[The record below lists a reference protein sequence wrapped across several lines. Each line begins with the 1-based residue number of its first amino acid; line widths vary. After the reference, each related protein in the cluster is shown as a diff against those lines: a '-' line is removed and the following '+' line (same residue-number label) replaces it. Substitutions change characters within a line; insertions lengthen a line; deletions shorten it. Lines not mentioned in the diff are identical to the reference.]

1 MSFDGLHNRWWI
13 FSFQLCQSLH
23 FVLIFHALH
32 AFFNCG
38 NSPLSSNSL
47 SILKPDFY
55 SSLIVAMGEL
65 LELLEMRGQ
74 VFYIFL
80 TVFFLFSADFF
91 CQKRARSPSK
101 IRKYNKIPVKL
112 ETSKEVFSFHTLGHW
127 FCNWKI

>member
-65 LELLEMRGQ
+65 LELLEMRGH
-74 VFYIFL
+74 VFL
-80 TVFFLFSADFF
+80 HTLDCFFLFSADFF
-91 CQKRARSPSK
+91 CQKWARSRSK
-101 IRKYNKIPVKL
+101 IHKYNKILVKL
-112 ETSKEVFSFHTLGHW
+112 ETSKEFFSFHKLGHI
-127 FCNWKI
+127 FRNWKI